1 MRHLVTAI
9 GLALRGAGCRSF
21 AIGLAQGDLR
31 CRSIAIGM
39 AQGDLRYRSFAFGM
53 AQGDLNVSGS
63 VATVI
68 LALEEENVLF
78 TEVVVHSYVTRA

>member
-9 GLALRGAGCRSF
+9 GLALRGAGCRSI
-21 AIGLAQGDLR
+21 AIGMALGDLR

-39 AQGDLRYRSFAFGM
+39 ALGDLI
-53 AQGDLNVSGS
+53 VSGS

-78 TEVVVHSYVTRA
+78 AEVVVHSYVTRA